1 MHYIVYLGLFR
12 FETQSASAY
21 EVGRL
26 KMLTMRLLL
35 LTYTNILESIFIVCA
50 LNITSL
56 HFKLAIML
64 YAQSAA
70 SVASRYSDPE
80 ALFCFPLFKY

>member
-1 MHYIVYLGLFR
+1 MHYIVHLGLFR
-12 FETQSASAY
+12 FETESASAY
-21 EVGRL
+21 GVGRL
-26 KMLTMRLLL
+26 KMLTTRLLL
-35 LTYTNILESIFIVCA
+35 LTYTNTLESIFIVCV

-56 HFKLAIML
+56 HFKLAIIL

-80 ALFCFPLFKY
+80 SLFCLLPLV